1 MTDVQQLKHE
11 AALRAVEY
19 VRDGM
24 VVGLGT
30 GSTAAFAVREIG
42 RRVSEGLSIRGVPTS
57 ERTATMATELGIP
70 LVSFEDVEGI
80 DLTIDGADEVDLST
94 LNVIKGLGGALL
106 REKLVAL
113 ATTDEILIVDET
125 KVVPQLGDHTPVPVE
140 VVPFGWTR
148 TCAALHSLGSTT
160 ERRAREDGRPYIT
173 DSGNYLIDCRFQ
185 GIPDPYSLAERIKAI
200 SGVVDH
206 GLFLDIA
213 RRVIVAASD
222 GIRVVERKG
231 HRT

>member
-1 MTDVQQLKHE
+1 MMSRVQQLKHE

-30 GSTAAFAVREIG
+30 GSTATFAVRELG
-42 RRVSEGLSIRGVPTS
+42 RRVGEGLKIRGVPTS
-57 ERTATMATELGIP
+57 ERTATLAKELGIP
-70 LVSFEDVEGI
+70 LATLEEVESI
-80 DLTIDGADEVDLST
+80 DLTIDGADEVDLAT

-113 ATTDEILIVDET
+113 ATHEVVLIVDET

-140 VVPFGWTR
+140 VVPFGWSR
-148 TCAALHSLGSTT
+148 TCSTLHALGCTT
-160 ERRAREDGRPYIT
+160 ERRTRESDDAYIT

-185 GIPDPYSLAERIKAI
+185 GIPSPGTLGAQIKGI
-200 SGVVDH
+200 TGVVDH
-206 GLFLDIA
+206 GLFVGIA
-213 RRVIVAASD
+213 RRVIVAGSD
-222 GIRVVERKG
+222 GVRVVEG
-231 HRT
+231 

>member
-30 GSTAAFAVREIG
+30 GSTAAYAVREIG
-42 RRVSEGLSIRGVPTS
+42 RRVGEGLRIRGVPTS
-57 ERTATMATELGIP
+57 DRTATLAAELGIP
-70 LVSFEDVEGI
+70 LVSLDEVEGI
-80 DLTIDGADEVDLST
+80 DLTIDGADEVVLAT

-113 ATTDEILIVDET
+113 ATAEVVLIVDET

-140 VVPFGWTR
+140 VVP
-148 TCAALHSLGSTT
+148 
-160 ERRAREDGRPYIT
+160 
-173 DSGNYLIDCRFQ
+173 
-185 GIPDPYSLAERIKAI
+185 
-200 SGVVDH
+200 
-206 GLFLDIA
+206 
-213 RRVIVAASD
+213 
-222 GIRVVERKG
+222 
-231 HRT
+231 

>member
-30 GSTAAFAVREIG
+30 GSTAAYAVREIG
-42 RRVSEGLSIRGVPTS
+42 RRVGEGLRIRGVPTS
-57 ERTATMATELGIP
+57 DRTATLAAELGIP
-70 LVSFEDVEGI
+70 LVSLDDVEGI
-80 DLTIDGADEVDLST
+80 DLTIDGADEVVLAS

-113 ATTDEILIVDET
+113 ATAEVVLIVDET

-140 VVPFGWTR
+140 VVPFGWSR
-148 TCAALHSLGSTT
+148 TCSALHALGCTT
-160 ERRAREDGRPYIT
+160 ERRTRDGGEPYIT
-173 DSGNYLIDCRFQ
+173 DSGNYLIDSRFQ
-185 GIPDPYSLAERIKAI
+185 GIPDPYMLSYSIKGI
-200 SGVVDH
+200 TGVVDH

-213 RRVIVAASD
+213 RRVIVAHPD
-222 GIRVVERKG
+222 GIKVIER
-231 HRT
+231 

>member
-1 MTDVQQLKHE
+1 MPDVQQLKHE

-30 GSTAAFAVREIG
+30 GSTATFAVREIG
-42 RRVSEGLSIRGVPTS
+42 RRVGEGLNIRGVPTS
-57 ERTATMATELGIP
+57 ERTATLAAELGIP
-70 LVSFEDVEGI
+70 LVSLNDVEGI

-113 ATTDEILIVDET
+113 ATAEVVLIVDET
-125 KVVPQLGDHTPVPVE
+125 KVVPQLGDHTPLPVE
-140 VVPFGWTR
+140 VVPFGWSR
-148 TCAALHSLGSTT
+148 TCAALHALGGST
-160 ERRAREDGRPYIT
+160 ERRTRDEGEPYIT

-185 GIPDPYSLAERIKAI
+185 GIRDPASLGERIKSI
-200 SGVVDH
+200 TGVVDH
-206 GLFLDIA
+206 GLFLGIA
-213 RRVIVAASD
+213 RRVIVAGSD
-222 GIRVVERKG
+222 GIRVVER
-231 HRT
+231 